1 MELRLALWFTLG
13 LWQLNLA
20 EIDFLASV
28 VAREAVTESV
38 YEQKAAGHE
47 GVYLPVATLATA
59 LATEQRAWVD
69 DDLEEVG
76 WTRERLVRD
85 EAWARLT
92 AEAEREIRQA
102 AKAGEL
108 ESRGPG
114 KALEVRAASFDA
126 WAGRP
131 LTLRPEWAD
140 GYEVLPDDRAIQGKL
155 HATRW
160 TSCARQSP
168 RRRSHAWLPARP

>member
-1 MELRLALWFTLG
+1 LELRLALWFTLG

-102 AKAGEL
+102 PKAREL
-108 ESRGPG
+108 ASRGAG